1 MIEGGFIMLITL
13 INVILSIAITGL
25 IWWKNDWLEQL
36 KQDKTE
42 QMLFTTTISFNM
54 IILALLYLAFEKFIL
69 N

>member
-1 MIEGGFIMLITL
+1 MLITL

-25 IWWKNDWLEQL
+25 IWWKNDWLDQL

-54 IILALLYLAFEKFIL
+54 IILSLLYLAFEKFIL